1 MQQITIKPKQIPTA
15 LNFAYHQQK
24 QINRLRHQNKI
35 QQFLINCL
43 IIAQL
48 ITMIYMVVDNM
59 SFNKMMSY
67 PPLESLSI
75 EDLEVIGE

>member
-1 MQQITIKPKQIPTA
+1 MQQITIKPKQIPTQ

-24 QINRLRHQNKI
+24 QLNRLRHQNRL

-48 ITMIYMVVDNM
+48 ITMVYMITDTMQQNRA
-59 SFNKMMSY
+59 MSY
-67 PPLESLSI
+67 PPLEV
-75 EDLEVIGE
+75 LEVLE

>member
-24 QINRLRHQNKI
+24 QLNRLRHQNRI

-48 ITMIYMVVDNM
+48 ITMVYMVVDNM
-59 SFNKMMSY
+59 QQNRIESY
-67 PPLESLSI
+67 PPLEV
-75 EDLEVIGE
+75 LEVLE

>member
-24 QINRLRHQNKI
+24 QLNRLRHQNRL

-48 ITMIYMVVDNM
+48 ITMVYMITDNM
-59 SFNKMMSY
+59 QQNRAMSY
-67 PPLESLSI
+67 PPLETLSI
-75 EDLEVIGE
+75 EELEVIGD

>member
-24 QINRLRHQNKI
+24 QINRLRHQNRI

-43 IIAQL
+43 IIL
-48 ITMIYMVVDNM
+48 NIITTVYMVVDNM
-59 SFNKMMSY
+59 QQNRIESY
-67 PPLESLSI
+67 PPLEV
-75 EDLEVIGE
+75 LEVIGD